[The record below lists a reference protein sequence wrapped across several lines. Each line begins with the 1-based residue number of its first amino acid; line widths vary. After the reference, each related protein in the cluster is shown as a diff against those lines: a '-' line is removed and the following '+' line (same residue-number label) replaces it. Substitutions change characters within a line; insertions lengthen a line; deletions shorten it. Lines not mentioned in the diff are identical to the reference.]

1 MSLLQKMFGKR
12 QKRTHPYCAALIA
25 AAGSSTRYGG
35 ENKLLQTLDG
45 IPVLVR
51 TLLTIDRVEGID
63 EIVIAAREDELLP
76 YAELCKTFGL
86 RKPVKVIVG
95 GATRTES
102 VLRAALEASPET
114 EFFAVQDGARPLV
127 TVELIAEVLDAAKI
141 YLAAA
146 PAVQVRDTIK
156 VAHDG
161 IVERTPD
168 RSALFAVQTP
178 QVFAADLLKAAL
190 QSAIADYYGRLLRCG
205 AAGQGS
211 PLDRG
216 QRGKHQDH
224 HAGRPCDRRSNF
236 TAQRGMNLSPLPFL
250 EERTHTMT
258 NLRIG
263 HGYDVHRLTE
273 GRALILGGV
282 TIPYEKGLLGHSDA
296 DVLTHAVMDA
306 LLGAAALGDIGKLF
320 PDSAVEF
327 ADISSLELLRR
338 VKLHLAAAG
347 YDVVNIDATILAQAP
362 KLAPY
367 REQMRSNIAR
377 ELQIDVLRVSV
388 KATTEEHLGFT
399 GSGEGMAAHAIA
411 LLERADN

>member
-51 TLLTIDRVEGID
+51 TLLTI
-63 EIVIAAREDELLP
+63 
-76 YAELCKTFGL
+76 CKTFGL

-127 TVELIAEVLDAAKI
+127 TVELIDEVLDAARV

-146 PAVQVRDTIK
+146 PAVPVRDTIK

-190 QSAIADYYGRLLRCG
+190 QSAIADG
-205 AAGQGS
+205 ATITDDCSAVE
-211 PLDRG
+211 RM
-216 QRGKHQDH
+216 GK
-224 HAGRPCDRRSNF
+224 
-236 TAQRGMNLSPLPFL
+236 
-250 EERTHTMT
+250 E
-258 NLRIG
+258 
-263 HGYDVHRLTE
+263 VHLTE
-273 GRALILGGV
+273 GS
-282 TIPYEKGLLGHSDA
+282 E
-296 DVLTHAVMDA
+296 
-306 LLGAAALGDIGKLF
+306 
-320 PDSAVEF
+320 E
-327 ADISSLELLRR
+327 
-338 VKLHLAAAG
+338 
-347 YDVVNIDATILAQAP
+347 NIKI
-362 KLAPY
+362 
-367 REQMRSNIAR
+367 
-377 ELQIDVLRVSV
+377 
-388 KATTEEHLGFT
+388 TTPVDL
-399 GSGEGMAAHAIA
+399 AIA
-411 LLERADN
+411 EAILQRRGE

>member
-45 IPVLVR
+45 LPVLVR

-102 VLRAALEASPET
+102 VLRAALE
-114 EFFAVQDGARPLV
+114 
-127 TVELIAEVLDAAKI
+127 
-141 YLAAA
+141 
-146 PAVQVRDTIK
+146 

-190 QSAIADYYGRLLRCG
+190 QSAIADGATITDDCSAVERL
-205 AAGQGS
+205 
-211 PLDRG
+211 
-216 QRGKHQDH
+216 GK
-224 HAGRPCDRRSNF
+224 
-236 TAQRGMNLSPLPFL
+236 
-250 EERTHTMT
+250 E
-258 NLRIG
+258 
-263 HGYDVHRLTE
+263 VHLTE
-273 GRALILGGV
+273 GS
-282 TIPYEKGLLGHSDA
+282 E
-296 DVLTHAVMDA
+296 
-306 LLGAAALGDIGKLF
+306 
-320 PDSAVEF
+320 E
-327 ADISSLELLRR
+327 
-338 VKLHLAAAG
+338 
-347 YDVVNIDATILAQAP
+347 NIKI
-362 KLAPY
+362 
-367 REQMRSNIAR
+367 
-377 ELQIDVLRVSV
+377 
-388 KATTEEHLGFT
+388 TTPVDL
-399 GSGEGMAAHAIA
+399 AIA
-411 LLERADN
+411 EAILQRRGE

>member
-12 QKRTHPYCAALIA
+12 QNRTHPYCAALIA

-127 TVELIAEVLDAAKI
+127 TVELIDEVLDASRV

-146 PAVQVRDTIK
+146 PIK

-190 QSAIADYYGRLLRCG
+190 QSAIADG
-205 AAGQGS
+205 ATITDDCSAVE
-211 PLDRG
+211 RM
-216 QRGKHQDH
+216 GK
-224 HAGRPCDRRSNF
+224 
-236 TAQRGMNLSPLPFL
+236 
-250 EERTHTMT
+250 E
-258 NLRIG
+258 
-263 HGYDVHRLTE
+263 VHLTE
-273 GRALILGGV
+273 GS
-282 TIPYEKGLLGHSDA
+282 E
-296 DVLTHAVMDA
+296 
-306 LLGAAALGDIGKLF
+306 
-320 PDSAVEF
+320 E
-327 ADISSLELLRR
+327 
-338 VKLHLAAAG
+338 
-347 YDVVNIDATILAQAP
+347 NIKI
-362 KLAPY
+362 
-367 REQMRSNIAR
+367 
-377 ELQIDVLRVSV
+377 
-388 KATTEEHLGFT
+388 TTPVDL
-399 GSGEGMAAHAIA
+399 AIA
-411 LLERADN
+411 EAILQRRGE

>member
-1 MSLLQKMFGKR
+1 MSLLQKMFGKH

-127 TVELIAEVLDAAKI
+127 TVELIDEVLDAARV

-146 PAVQVRDTIK
+146 PAVPVRDT
-156 VAHDG
+156 
-161 IVERTPD
+161 IVERTPN

-190 QSAIADYYGRLLRCG
+190 QSAIAG
-205 AAGQGS
+205 GS
-211 PLDRG
+211 TITDDCSAVERM
-216 QRGKHQDH
+216 GK
-224 HAGRPCDRRSNF
+224 
-236 TAQRGMNLSPLPFL
+236 
-250 EERTHTMT
+250 E
-258 NLRIG
+258 
-263 HGYDVHRLTE
+263 VHLTE
-273 GRALILGGV
+273 GS
-282 TIPYEKGLLGHSDA
+282 E
-296 DVLTHAVMDA
+296 
-306 LLGAAALGDIGKLF
+306 
-320 PDSAVEF
+320 E
-327 ADISSLELLRR
+327 
-338 VKLHLAAAG
+338 
-347 YDVVNIDATILAQAP
+347 NIKI
-362 KLAPY
+362 
-367 REQMRSNIAR
+367 
-377 ELQIDVLRVSV
+377 
-388 KATTEEHLGFT
+388 TTPVDL
-399 GSGEGMAAHAIA
+399 AIA
-411 LLERADN
+411 EAILQRRGE

>member
-1 MSLLQKMFGKR
+1 MSLLQKMFGKH

-127 TVELIAEVLDAAKI
+127 TVELIDEVLDAARV

-146 PAVQVRDTIK
+146 PPPPPPAVPVRDTIK

-161 IVERTPD
+161 IVERTPN

-190 QSAIADYYGRLLRCG
+190 QSAIAG
-205 AAGQGS
+205 GS
-211 PLDRG
+211 TITDDCSAVERM
-216 QRGKHQDH
+216 GK
-224 HAGRPCDRRSNF
+224 
-236 TAQRGMNLSPLPFL
+236 
-250 EERTHTMT
+250 E
-258 NLRIG
+258 
-263 HGYDVHRLTE
+263 VHLTE
-273 GRALILGGV
+273 GS
-282 TIPYEKGLLGHSDA
+282 E
-296 DVLTHAVMDA
+296 
-306 LLGAAALGDIGKLF
+306 
-320 PDSAVEF
+320 E
-327 ADISSLELLRR
+327 
-338 VKLHLAAAG
+338 
-347 YDVVNIDATILAQAP
+347 NIKI
-362 KLAPY
+362 
-367 REQMRSNIAR
+367 
-377 ELQIDVLRVSV
+377 
-388 KATTEEHLGFT
+388 TTPVDL
-399 GSGEGMAAHAIA
+399 AIA
-411 LLERADN
+411 EAILQRRGE